1 MVVVTGVVVT
11 GVVVTGPT
19 TAGFTVTRGVLGDL
33 LGRAATV
40 FAGTRVTAPPF
51 GDVIAG
57 IGFAGLT
64 VVELVVSAREIGGA
78 TNFGICLEG

>member
-1 MVVVTGVVVT
+1 MIVVT

-19 TAGFTVTRGVLGDL
+19 TAGFTVTRGVLGSDL

-78 TNFGICLEG
+78 TNFGICLDG